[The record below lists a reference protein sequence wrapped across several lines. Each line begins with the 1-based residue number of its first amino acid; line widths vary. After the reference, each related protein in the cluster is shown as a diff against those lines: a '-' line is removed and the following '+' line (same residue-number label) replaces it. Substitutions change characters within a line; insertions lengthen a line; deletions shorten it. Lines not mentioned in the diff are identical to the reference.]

1 MFQPSEHERTFPIK
15 PIGVKYICE
24 FCGEGEMKVSE
35 DARTFV
41 LTSNP
46 PLIKHVCTKCGKE
59 MLLPKSY
66 PYVEWVPVEEGEE

>member
-1 MFQPSEHERTFPIK
+1 MFQPGEHERSFPIK
-15 PIGVKYICE
+15 PVGVKYICE
-24 FCGEGEMKVSE
+24 FCGEGEMKVSG
-35 DARTFV
+35 DARTLI

-66 PYVEWVPVEEGEE
+66 PYVEWVTEEEGEE